1 MHYVEYDSNSSSDE
15 SNGVYA
21 AEFIWPSKANSYCC
35 DSLNPLHK
43 NQQGLVKFT
52 FNIAKCDKIFDELH
66 KVGCIKMS
74 HITPPLDELKRRAYY
89 RCHNSYSHATN
100 NYNIFHGQVQ
110 SVISERRLSTK

>member
-43 NQQGLVKFT
+43 NQQGEVKFT
-52 FNIAKCDKIFDELH
+52 FDIAKCDKIFDELH

-74 HITPPLDELKRRAYY
+74 HITPPLDELKR
-89 RCHNSYSHATN
+89 
-100 NYNIFHGQVQ
+100 
-110 SVISERRLSTK
+110 